1 MFRNFNKLI
10 LSRENSIKYSKN
22 LNNIKSNEMRLNEI
36 LNKIPIAERW
46 ECRDFNVKN
55 KKNYPVS
62 SSDSYSLIVPNDK
75 QYDMKKNEKNEN

>member
-10 LSRENSIKYSKN
+10 PCSNIIK
-22 LNNIKSNEMRLNEI
+22 NNMEEIIKQ
-36 LNKIPIAERW
+36 IPISERW

-62 SSDSYSLIVPNDK
+62 SSDSYSLIIPNDK
-75 QYDMKKNEKNEN
+75 QYKHIE

>member
-10 LSRENSIKYSKN
+10 PCSNIIK
-22 LNNIKSNEMRLNEI
+22 NNVEEIIKQ
-36 LNKIPIAERW
+36 IPISERW

-62 SSDSYSLIVPNDK
+62 SSDSYSLIIPTDK
-75 QYDMKKNEKNEN
+75 QYKKKNTKDD

>member
-10 LSRENSIKYSKN
+10 PCSNIIK
-22 LNNIKSNEMRLNEI
+22 NNVEEIIKQ
-36 LNKIPIAERW
+36 IPISERW

-62 SSDSYSLIVPNDK
+62 SSDSYSLIIPNDK
-75 QYDMKKNEKNEN
+75 QYKKEYTKDD